1 MVFPG
6 LIDPGSNALAGWS
19 LKMNTLIKGLMFAA
33 LTTLVAAAQ
42 ADSSYRSGDAGY
54 DYAEVISV
62 EPLFRRAR
70 TTVPRRECWDEEVTV
85 RTRDRDRRSGSS
97 LGSVIAGG
105 VIGGV
110 VGHQFGSGSGNDA
123 ATAVGALLGSAIA
136 SNRGKDSDREST
148 VTERVKVVE
157 RCENR
162 RETRE
167 EERADGYRVTYVYA
181 GNEYTTRTQ
190 TDPGDKLRVRVAVT
204 PSP

>member
-1 MVFPG
+1 MSIFV
-6 LIDPGSNALAGWS
+6 
-19 LKMNTLIKGLMFAA
+19 KGLMFAA
-33 LTTLVAAAQ
+33 LAVLVPAAQ
-42 ADSSYRSGDAGY
+42 ADNSNRGSNRDAGY
-54 DYAEVISV
+54 EYAEVISV
-62 EPLFRRAR
+62 EPLFRRVR

-85 RTRDRDRRSGSS
+85 RSRDRNRRYGSS

-110 VGHQFGSGSGNDA
+110 IGHQFGSGSGNDA

-136 SNRGKDSDREST
+136 SNKDNDDDRDHS
-148 VTERVKVVE
+148 VRERVRVVE
-157 RCENR
+157 RCETR

-181 GNEYTTRTQ
+181 GAEYTARTK

-204 PSP
+204 PSQ